1 MARGLGRSCEVCVLE
16 MYTWEGLTS
25 LETLPALNLDLLKTR
40 ALDSPGLPSVV
51 HAPTGLPHSTLHIF
65 THRMGQ
71 DPELYM
77 PEGLVGKIQKYRA
90 PRLR

>member
-40 ALDSPGLPSVV
+40 AKTRLVCPLLSTPPQACLI
-51 HAPTGLPHSTLHIF
+51 PHYTSLLTVWGRTLSC
-65 THRMGQ
+65 
-71 DPELYM
+71 
-77 PEGLVGKIQKYRA
+77 VCQKDLWERFRSIE
-90 PRLR
+90 PQG